1 MLTIAEENDNV
12 LDFSITLAT
21 KIKFYFLS
29 ADLLLFLYLYYVYL
43 VSLLQ
48 VMDSVFFSSSGYT
61 DRSVGQ
67 CVD

>member
-48 VMDSVFFSSSGYT
+48 VMDSVFFSSSG
-61 DRSVGQ
+61 
-67 CVD
+67 